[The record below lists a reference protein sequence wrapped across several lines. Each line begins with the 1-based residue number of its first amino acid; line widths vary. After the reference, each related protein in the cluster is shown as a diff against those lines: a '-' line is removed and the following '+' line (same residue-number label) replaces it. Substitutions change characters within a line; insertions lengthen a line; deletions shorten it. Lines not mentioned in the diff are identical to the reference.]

1 MKLVGNYKELVS
13 CIGDFD
19 LSMLT
24 LPETRQTQ
32 SCNILEFEPGKIDYT
47 HTDIFLSN
55 AVNPIKYVM
64 FLTDW
69 ELGHIFM
76 YNNNML
82 SDYFKGDLY
91 QLDSDPTVTYCCA
104 NIGYVT
110 SNILEIKLSDGDN
123 V

>member
-13 CIGDFD
+13 SIDDFD
-19 LSMLT
+19 LSI
-24 LPETRQTQ
+24 LPLSETRQFQ

-47 HTDIFLSN
+47 HLDVFLS
-55 AVNPIKYVM
+55 ATVNPIKYVM

-76 YNNNML
+76 YNENML
-82 SDYFKGDLY
+82 SDYSKGDLY
-91 QLDSDPTVTYCCA
+91 QLENDPSITYCCA
-104 NIGYVT
+104 NIGYST
-110 SNILEIKLSDGDN
+110 SNILEIELCDGDR

>member
-13 CIGDFD
+13 SIDDFD

-24 LPETRQTQ
+24 LPETRQFQ

-47 HTDIFLSN
+47 HLDVFLS
-55 AVNPIKYVM
+55 ATVNPIKYVM

-76 YNNNML
+76 YDENML
-82 SDYFKGDLY
+82 SDYSKGDLY
-91 QLDSDPTVTYCCA
+91 QLENDPSITYCCA
-104 NIGYVT
+104 NIGYST
-110 SNILEIKLSDGDN
+110 SNILEIKLCDGDR